1 MVTLYYNGTS
11 IDIQEDDS
19 SYRYRTLM
27 GEDSI
32 TLKFAL
38 NEAIDFPVG
47 THMTFQGRTYT
58 LTSPESWRRMGRSYL
73 EYTLILE
80 SEASRLANYKL
91 INQQDGRLKFSMTA
105 RPAEFL
111 NLIIQNLEARGLS
124 WSYVCNVEAVE
135 KTLEFNHNNLL
146 EALNALTETFETE
159 YEISDDNT
167 IVFGK
172 VEYNKDNPLPLALG
186 KGKGFISGTGR
197 TNDGENKPIDI
208 LYVQGGSK
216 NIDRSTYGSAEL
228 LLPRNKTLIYN
239 DISYTSSDDGRA
251 IWRTDDTEL
260 FDREGSLDLSDIYP
274 KREGVVTSVKL
285 VDEKNHFYDFS
296 DNTIPEDLNYNDYL
310 INGETMTV
318 IFQSGML
325 AGKEFE
331 LSKYNHT
338 ERKFEIVPQE
348 FDGITMPSGNFIPR
362 ENDTYAIFGCTLP
375 PAYIADNDTQT
386 GAEWDMFT
394 EAARHLYDNSAH
406 KFSYTGE
413 LQAKWVKENWE
424 NVGGRIK
431 IGSYIRF
438 TDEYFA
444 PKGAD
449 IRITGIKDY
458 LGAPYSPT
466 IELSNNIRSSS
477 SLSSNLKKPAQ
488 NEVTIDDKHKEAV
501 AFTKRGF
508 RDLKETSKMLK
519 EAVTGFSEDISPIT
533 VNTMQ
538 IILGDESLQF
548 RFVNNSTDAKPISHA
563 IIYDPQKKILT
574 ADAGVLQH
582 MTLGIDELKSSHET
596 SEYKFWSIPKFES
609 PFLGDDLAQNAYFLY
624 AKCSKETETG
634 EFYLT
639 TEAQTMDATGYY
651 YFLVGVL
658 NKERNG
664 GRSYTSVYGFTE
676 ILPGQITTDVI
687 RSADGK
693 TYFNLR
699 DGVIGGKIKFISS
712 SGEDKWVSDF
722 EDEQK
727 KAYEDAM
734 KAADDA
740 MKEAEKANEKL
751 SDWSADGVI
760 SPLEMQGVKDE
771 YAFVVA
777 DKKDIDTEAERY
789 DLKDGDTYKAFSSAY
804 STYAGDLK
812 AIVEAATEI
821 VAIPAKMDEHQS
833 DYYTKR
839 SAILSAIAKA
849 AKDFVTNSY
858 SDAMDAAQ
866 EAKDAAQEAL
876 DAAGDAMDEADA
888 AKKKMEAWTADDVI
902 SPLEKQGIKNELAF
916 IEGDKMA
923 IKLEVNRYGL
933 LEHENWTLYETYYNS
948 YHDELTYII
957 ESELENV
964 PVGNNLAN
972 TQSWYYLVRAQILEQ
987 IAITAKQIAD
997 DAYDKA
1003 QEALDTA
1010 LGLEGDLE
1018 AIELVASAIKDG
1030 STYVD
1035 GGLILTNMM
1044 MLGDMG
1050 GTYWAGVNGVKQN
1063 DNTPAFWGGGSY
1075 GKATNTVDAYAEN
1088 PSYKPTAEEL
1098 ANMAK
1103 FVVTHGGKLIAV
1115 DGIFRGSVYAEN
1127 GVFSGRLQCQFM
1139 SIESDHTLTLNDA
1152 TSIHLQGT
1160 MGGATLTLPRDD
1172 NFDGWMLNI
1181 VSYPIMSKLHG
1192 TGSIAGSIACPHL
1205 GNAAGD
1211 WGLYQASRIDF
1222 PNGGCVQLI
1231 YNAVLYGWT
1240 VQSIAGVGIEYT
1252 F

>member
-11 IDIQEDDS
+11 INIQEDDS

-47 THMTFQGRTYT
+47 TYMTFQGRTYT
-58 LTSPESWRRMGRSYL
+58 LTSPESWRRIGRSHL

-124 WSYVCNVEAVE
+124 WSYVCNVEAAE

-186 KGKGFISGTGR
+186 KGKGFVSGTGR

-228 LLPRNKTLIYN
+228 LLPRNQTLIYN
-239 DISYTSSDDGRA
+239 GISYTSSDDGRA
-251 IWRTDDTEL
+251 IWRTDDTEM

-362 ENDTYAIFGCTLP
+362 ANDTYAIFGCSLP

-424 NVGGRIK
+424 NIGGRIK

-519 EAVTGFSEDISPIT
+519 EAVTGFTEDISPIT

-548 RFVNNSTDAKPISHA
+548 RFVDNSTDAKPISHA
-563 IIYDPQKKILT
+563 IVYDPQKKILT

-582 MTLGIDELKSSHET
+582 MTLGIDELKSSHKT
-596 SEYKFWSIPKFES
+596 SEYKFWSIPEFES

-624 AKCSKETETG
+624 AKCSKENETG

-639 TEAQTMDATGYY
+639 TEAQTMDATGFY
-651 YFLVGVL
+651 YFLVGIL

-664 GRSYTSVYGFTE
+664 ERSYTSVYGFTE

-687 RSADGK
+687 RSADGN

-727 KAYEDAM
+727 KAY
-734 KAADDA
+734 
-740 MKEAEKANEKL
+740 
-751 SDWSADGVI
+751 DG
-760 SPLEMQGVKDE
+760 
-771 YAFVVA
+771 
-777 DKKDIDTEAERY
+777 
-789 DLKDGDTYKAFSSAY
+789 
-804 STYAGDLK
+804 
-812 AIVEAATEI
+812 
-821 VAIPAKMDEHQS
+821 
-833 DYYTKR
+833 
-839 SAILSAIAKA
+839 
-849 AKDFVTNSY
+849 
-858 SDAMDAAQ
+858 AMDAAQ
-866 EAKDAAQEAL
+866 EAKDAAQEAK
-876 DAAGDAMDEADA
+876 DAAEDAMGEAEA
-888 AKKKMEAWTADDVI
+888 ANKRMNAWTEDDII

-916 IEGDKMA
+916 IEGDRMA
-923 IKLEVNRYGL
+923 IRLEVIRYGL
-933 LEHENWTLYETYYNS
+933 DESEKWTLYDTHYNT
-948 YHDELTYII
+948 YHDELTDII

-964 PVGNNLAN
+964 PVGNNLASA
-972 TQSWYYLVRAQILEQ
+972 QSWYYLVRAQILEL

-997 DAYDKA
+997 DAYNKA

-1044 MLGDMG
+1044 MLGDTG

-1075 GKATNTVDAYAEN
+1075 GKATNTVDAYAED
-1088 PSYKPTAEEL
+1088 PLYEPTAEEL

-1103 FVVTHGGKLIAV
+1103 FVVTHGGKLIAI
-1115 DGIFRGSVYAEN
+1115 DGIFRGTVYAEN

-1139 SIESDHTLTLNDA
+1139 HVAGEHTLTLDDA
-1152 TSIHLQGT
+1152 TSIHLQGIT
-1160 MGGATLTLPRDD
+1160 GEAYLTLPDD
-1172 NFDGWMLNI
+1172 DSFDGWMLNI
-1181 VSYPIMSKLHG
+1181 VSYPRMSKMDGAGYL
-1192 TGSIAGSIACPHL
+1192 IGSIACPHL
-1205 GNAAGD
+1205 GNASD
-1211 WGLYQASRIDF
+1211 SWGLKTATSIYF
-1222 PNGGCVQLI
+1222 PYGGCAQLI
-1231 YNAVLYGWT
+1231 YNAGAYGWT
-1240 VQSIAGVGIEYT
+1240 IQSIAGEGIEYT
-1252 F
+1252 FN